1 MRVYEIQKAQMQTPL
16 PKKKKS
22 FAAIVWRLT
31 GWKEALKKEAEPP
44 GNQQADWKSA
54 VHLDSE
60 KGQKHPKLYEF
71 AFVQHSQLIER
82 DDFLELVLPPQN
94 KKNYWKMSEFSG
106 KTLG

>member
-1 MRVYEIQKAQMQTPL
+1 M
-16 PKKKKS
+16 
-22 FAAIVWRLT
+22 
-31 GWKEALKKEAEPP
+31 
-44 GNQQADWKSA
+44 
-54 VHLDSE
+54 HLDSE

-94 KKNYWKMSEFSG
+94 KKNDWKMSEFSG